1 MSSIYKNENEK
12 DEETKSYFNKKI
24 FFPFQKKR
32 INKSNYNEIF
42 FINENTNL
50 KKLNEEMIIKLESY
64 ENENSELKNI
74 IKELNQ
80 ELNYKD
86 KCLEECQ
93 KIIFELKNSYINEY
107 NKKEKEIK
115 KNEDDIISR
124 NLESKKEIQNY
135 KNENNK
141 LKIELNKLKFDY
153 KETQIKLKNLLLN
166 FDKRQKNCCDYIEML
181 KEREKKIEE
190 DETKIKNLL
199 EENN

>member
-1 MSSIYKNENEK
+1 MSSIYKKENEK
-12 DEETKSYFNKKI
+12 EEETKSYFNKKI

-115 KNEDDIISR
+115 KNEDDIISG
-124 NLESKKEIQNY
+124 N
-135 KNENNK
+135 
-141 LKIELNKLKFDY
+141 
-153 KETQIKLKNLLLN
+153 
-166 FDKRQKNCCDYIEML
+166 
-181 KEREKKIEE
+181 
-190 DETKIKNLL
+190 
-199 EENN
+199 